1 MIGFVYTRTGQ
12 EVTVVMLWGEGG
24 GWQLGWNRRGGGV
37 GHDFLNSVKEWVVL
51 FSASFT
57 GMNSADFEPQS
68 TTECLFL
75 KHNFESFPRDSY
87 PGTLTY

>member
-1 MIGFVYTRTGQ
+1 MGR
-12 EVTVVMLWGEGG
+12 GG
-24 GWQLGWNRRGGGV
+24 GGGSWDGTEGGGGV

-57 GMNSADFEPQS
+57 GVNSADFEPQS

>member
-1 MIGFVYTRTGQ
+1 MGR
-12 EVTVVMLWGEGG
+12 GG
-24 GWQLGWNRRGGGV
+24 GVAAGMEQKGGGGV

-57 GMNSADFEPQS
+57 GVNSADFEPQS